1 MSLEEVHMTA
11 GITEQGSHCSIPVSG
26 LQLQGLSES
35 EVIARRTQGLGNT
48 APLKT
53 SRSYIQIVRENVF
66 MFVNTIMF
74 ILIVALLLLGQYSDA
89 IVSMGVVSFN
99 VLISLIQEIR
109 AKRVLDRIAL
119 LTRPKATVMREG
131 QERIVDPGE
140 IVIDD
145 ILVVR
150 PGDQIVVDGP
160 MVSDGHLEVDESLL
174 SGESDLIPKRL
185 GDHLYSGSFCVS
197 GSACYRAEQVGQES
211 VANQITRGARA
222 FRRIYTPLQRGIN
235 LIIQV
240 TLLVA
245 IFCEI
250 LLVMGS
256 ALNHTPLVAGVRM
269 TVVIVGII
277 PKGLLLAT
285 SVAYALG
292 ALRILG
298 KGALVQQAN
307 AVESLSNVDVL
318 CLDKTGTLTA
328 NTLVLDAMHPVG
340 IDVSEMQGLLADYV
354 ANLSYQSA
362 S

>member
-1 MSLEEVHMTA
+1 V
-11 GITEQGSHCSIPVSG
+11 
-26 LQLQGLSES
+26 
-35 EVIARRTQGLGNT
+35 
-48 APLKT
+48 
-53 SRSYIQIVRENVF
+53 
-66 MFVNTIMF
+66 
-74 ILIVALLLLGQYSDA
+74 
-89 IVSMGVVSFN
+89 
-99 VLISLIQEIR
+99 QEIR

-119 LTRPKATVMREG
+119 LTRPKATVMRKE
-131 QERIVDPGE
+131 QESLVDPGE

-277 PKGLLLAT
+277 QRA
-285 SVAYALG
+285 
-292 ALRILG
+292 
-298 KGALVQQAN
+298 
-307 AVESLSNVDVL
+307 
-318 CLDKTGTLTA
+318 CC
-328 NTLVLDAMHPVG
+328 
-340 IDVSEMQGLLADYV
+340 
-354 ANLSYQSA
+354 
-362 S
+362 

>member
-1 MSLEEVHMTA
+1 
-11 GITEQGSHCSIPVSG
+11 
-26 LQLQGLSES
+26 
-35 EVIARRTQGLGNT
+35 
-48 APLKT
+48 
-53 SRSYIQIVRENVF
+53 
-66 MFVNTIMF
+66 
-74 ILIVALLLLGQYSDA
+74 
-89 IVSMGVVSFN
+89 
-99 VLISLIQEIR
+99 
-109 AKRVLDRIAL
+109 
-119 LTRPKATVMREG
+119 MRKG

-340 IDVSEMQGLLADYV
+340 IDISELQGLLADYV
-354 ANLSYQSA
+354 ANLSVGNTTSAAISATCGGQSSHILHVREEVPFSSA
-362 S
+362 RKWSALAVDEAQRRAVYVLGAPETLQPALRSFYSRDDDPATTGIPHARADLLDGPDHRGQVVYVCELVATALDPLRC